1 MSEDEEDEAED
12 VGRARLKAK
21 KAGKEEAPGG
31 AALASPGKFAKA
43 AGKGVKLGVSPAQV
57 GLDVLATLVTA
68 EANAKGG
75 DSAGAMSMKAWLE
88 MQVKN
93 KLSTPNPEPS
103 TPKVNHPKPRTPIPN
118 PQT

>member
-1 MSEDEEDEAED
+1 MSEDEEDETED
-12 VGRARLKAK
+12 AGRARLKAK

-31 AALASPGKFAKA
+31 AALASPGKLAKG

-88 MQVKN
+88 MQVKY
-93 KLSTPNPEPS
+93 KT
-103 TPKVNHPKPRTPIPN
+103 
-118 PQT
+118 

>member
-12 VGRARLKAK
+12 AGRARLKAK
-21 KAGKEEAPGG
+21 KASKEDAP
-31 AALASPGKFAKA
+31 AALASPGKLAKA

-93 KLSTPNPEPS
+93 KTLNPKS
-103 TPKVNHPKPRTPIPN
+103 
-118 PQT
+118 